1 MSFKLS
7 NLNSWVAQIGELV
20 NLILAEGEDG
30 TLNAD
35 WFLNPWGSDDAGQNI
50 NGIPYRPQILFTLLD
65 QMLSPA
71 AEDPQ
76 SAVGNSPAG
85 TPLKW
90 YPIQQDGSNT
100 GVNIVL
106 SDPSADYSETPGYIG
121 IGLEWTK
128 DLGSGYAVSVA
139 LFLPIYE
146 LDETQGGKT
155 VLCSA
160 EAPAQAIISLTS
172 EEGFD
177 DGETQFSTLQVQGLL
192 ALSGDGSPC
201 IRAAFLDENATIVAT
216 FTDCASFY
224 TPAILT
230 TLNAALAA
238 SAVNDWL
245 TAPINENTAITP
257 GQMLQTIGLLSLS
270 TQTGFYEIS
279 DLTETFAGY
288 AALTIAENMVFNAL
302 DLIADNDTPL
312 FAISGAGI
320 YVLATPVPES
330 ETEDAQT
337 DYGLRFV
344 LADLG
349 LGKVPEGDSNA
360 PANGANAGKP
370 NLTLQIGKW
379 LTGETGF
386 EDSWLKRSLPEG
398 AELSG
403 PEPQPGV
410 TLMFVRHSDGQQP
423 NFHLGLGLVSVGI
436 DYIGSVSNP
445 LVELQG
451 LSLQGI
457 ELRGELSVQ
466 YDPAQ
471 TEDLSWSMGGAARV
485 DHLGLPLGTSY
496 DRTATEGSNPTA
508 SNLVASG
515 DGAGGNAATDETDP
529 VNPNFSAS
537 ASYLLDGQLGVQLYD
552 ENDAPTDI
560 VWFPAQ
566 ATFGPLFCRTLGIG
580 WAQEEDLLSFI
591 VDGGV
596 SIKAFTAELINL
608 SVSIPVLTPLDLSSY
623 DLGLDGI
630 NVDFKSG
637 PIEVSAGLLANTE
650 VTPTDYEGQALL
662 RAWRLSISAMGAYS
676 TVDEASSL
684 FIFAMLDFPLGGIP
698 AFFVNGLSAGFGYN
712 RDLILPNVAQVSS
725 FPLVAGIDNPEIL
738 GSTPTSA
745 LQALGDS
752 APPSRGDYWLS
763 AGMKWTTYDL
773 VNTDAMVSVEFGNAF
788 ELGVIGLSIVSLPQ
802 NTDKKFAYAELGL
815 ELVLDVGADEFI
827 AAASLSPNSFLIDS
841 NFRLSGGFALDAWWG
856 DDSGH
861 SGDFVVTLGGYAAA
875 YEPPDYYPEVDR
887 LGFSFAFSNNLSMG
901 GDLYFAL
908 TTSNIMAGGQIDVS
922 ASALGAALW
931 FTGEADL
938 ILFWQP
944 FYFDAHM
951 AVTAGASYTISMFG
965 VSTTMKLEAG
975 GSFNLWSPET
985 GGNIEI
991 DFWFFH
997 VPFSFGAEQSPDSSL
1012 PVDWEAFSTMLPPAP
1027 GSMAGVYVAPEDGN
1041 TTEGDDGE
1049 QDENSDNDQNGDQ
1062 TGDQADDPEGD
1073 LDEDQD
1079 EDQSGAQTGDEGEN
1093 NAPTQDDLLK
1103 TTHPRPAAWA
1113 VETSHRS
1120 EVSEDAETT
1129 ETSAEPDPA
1138 SNLSLVQ
1145 FNVISGLMGYVPGS
1159 GGEDA
1164 PQAWLVRPALFGM
1177 STATVIPSQQVV
1189 MVDDAGNTEV
1199 MARHTGDA
1207 QTGILPMAATITEA
1221 THQITFTNLDSGQLL
1236 NPDDWNLTPATLGM
1250 PASMWSIGDGQA
1262 PPDTPELIPDC
1273 LVGAADL
1280 RPNLCQT
1287 LTGPPAFDIR
1297 AALNYHIVANS
1308 DAQDWLPLTPDA
1320 APATTGS
1327 PSVSNSSLQDLFHV
1341 NDATQSA
1348 ARSDI
1353 FAALAEMGI
1362 DAGTDGPLA
1371 AMSAQPSGALRANP
1385 MLAAEKGQ

>member
-7 NLNSWVAQIGELV
+7 NLNSWVAQIGELL
-20 NLILAEGEDG
+20 NLILIDGEDG
-30 TLNAD
+30 GLNAD
-35 WFLNPWGSDDAGQNI
+35 WFLNPWGSDVAGQNT
-50 NGIPYRPQILFTLLD
+50 NGIPYRPQVLFTLLD

-71 AEDPQ
+71 ADIPP
-76 SAVGNSPAG
+76 SAVGVSPAG

-90 YPIQQDGSNT
+90 YPIQQEGANT

-121 IGLEWTK
+121 IGLEWSQ
-128 DLGSGYAVSVA
+128 DLGAGYAVSVA
-139 LFLPIYE
+139 LYLPVYE
-146 LDETQGGKT
+146 LDETQGGQT

-160 EAPAQAIISLTS
+160 EAPAQAVISLTS

-177 DGETQFSTLQVQGLL
+177 DGTTPFSTVQVQGIL
-192 ALSGDGSPC
+192 ALSGGKTPG
-201 IRAAFLDENATIVAT
+201 IRVEFLDENTTVVAT

-224 TPAILT
+224 THAILA
-230 TLNAALAA
+230 TLNAALVA
-238 SAVNDWL
+238 STVNDWL
-245 TAPINENTAITP
+245 TAAINENTAITP
-257 GQMLQTIGLLSLS
+257 GQMLQAIGLISLS
-270 TQTGFYEIS
+270 AQTGFYEVS
-279 DLTETFAGY
+279 DLTETFADY
-288 AALTIAENMVFNAL
+288 SALNIAENMVFNAL
-302 DLIADNDTPL
+302 DLVADNDTPL
-312 FAISGAGI
+312 FEISGAGI
-320 YVLATPVPES
+320 YVLATPVTES
-330 ETEDAQT
+330 ETEDEQT

-386 EDSWLKRSLPEG
+386 EDSWLQRSLPEG

-410 TLMFVRHSDGQQP
+410 TLMFVRHSKGQQP
-423 NFHLGLGLVSVGI
+423 SFHLGLGLVSVGI

-515 DGAGGNAATDETDP
+515 DGGGGNAATDKTDP

-596 SIKAFTAELINL
+596 SIKALSAELINL

-623 DLGLDGI
+623 DLELDGI

-676 TVDEASSL
+676 TVDDASSL
-684 FIFAMLDFPLGGIP
+684 FIFAMLDFPIGGIP

-712 RDLILPNVAQVSS
+712 RDLILPSVDQVSA

-773 VNTDAMVSVEFGNAF
+773 VNTNALVSVEFGNAF

-815 ELVLDVGADEFI
+815 ELVLDIGANEFI

-856 DDSGH
+856 DDSRH
-861 SGDFVVTLGGYAAA
+861 SGDFVVTLGGYSAA

-887 LGFSFAFSNNLSMG
+887 LGFSFAFNNNLSMG

-975 GSFNLWSPET
+975 GTFNLWSPET

-1041 TTEGDDGE
+1041 DTEGDDGE
-1049 QDENSDNDQNGDQ
+1049 GDKNSSS
-1062 TGDQADDPEGD
+1062 
-1073 LDEDQD
+1073 DQD
-1079 EDQSGAQTGDEGEN
+1079 EDQTGDEVEN
-1093 NAPTQDDLLK
+1093 NAPLHEELFK
-1103 TTHPRPAAWA
+1103 TTLTRPTASA
-1113 VETSHRS
+1113 VETSDLS

-1177 STATVIPSQQVV
+1177 STATVIPSQRVV

-1199 MARHTGDA
+1199 MARHSGDT

-1221 THQITFTNLDSGQLL
+1221 THQITFTNLDSGQVL

-1250 PASMWSIGDGQA
+1250 PASMWSIGDGQV

-1280 RPNLCQT
+1280 RPNLSQT
-1287 LTGPPAFDIR
+1287 LTGPPAFDILT
-1297 AALNYHIVANS
+1297 ALTYHTVDSS
-1308 DAQDWLPLTPDA
+1308 DTQDWLPLTTDT
-1320 APATTGS
+1320 APAATGS
-1327 PSVSNSSLQDLFHV
+1327 PTVSNSSLQDLYHV
-1341 NDATQSA
+1341 NDPAQTT

-1362 DAGTDGPLA
+1362 DAGTDGPLT
-1371 AMSAQPSGALRANP
+1371 AMAAQPSGALRANP